1 MNLALFS
8 FSFSGNSPF
17 FPRKT
22 SILLCGY
29 CPQTSF
35 ATETLELGNIMWVL
49 QVRQTSFLANKHL
62 HFLMKSHRALY
73 LHKVL
78 LNNVVN
84 DNIDNPAYATC
95 NFRQRVNLALQFS
108 IHGCIHGCRR
118 NLHLPMLQSF
128 TQDYRFRR
136 KQAHMA
142 SSSLSLLPYFEI
154 QISQTI

>member
-62 HFLMKSHRALY
+62 HFMMKSHRALY

-78 LNNVVN
+78 LNNFIN
-84 DNIDNPAYATC
+84 DDIEHPAYATC
-95 NFRQRVNLALQFS
+95 NFVGRVFFKDLHSTIQTLTTQVHFYKNSREWSEAVLQ
-108 IHGCIHGCRR
+108 
-118 NLHLPMLQSF
+118 
-128 TQDYRFRR
+128 YR
-136 KQAHMA
+136 KQKW
-142 SSSLSLLPYFEI
+142 SS
-154 QISQTI
+154 